1 MGTVE
6 DGDKFHGNG
15 WEIGVADK
23 YPSPCSSL
31 GLNTHGCGS
40 KRLQKVVCSLRFSG
54 SDKT

>member
-6 DGDKFHGNG
+6 DGDKFDGNG
-15 WEIGVADK
+15 WEIGVGDK